1 MIQTLVVDDE
11 PLAQGLVAQYVSQTP
26 FLTLCGQCSNARE
39 AYERIAQGDV
49 DLVFLDVQMPGMS
62 GLTLMKSMPEAP
74 ALRPKVIFTTAFSE
88 YAIEGFKLDAV
99 DYLLKPFDFDEFL
112 KAALKAQRQIE
123 LERQAYTKNPT
134 SEGEGELAPSDDENY
149 FFVKSEYKLIRIDIP
164 KIIYI
169 EGLKDYI
176 KIYIDGEPKPIL
188 TLQSLK
194 AVEKRLSPA
203 VFTRIHRSFIININ
217 YAKGVDRAGVILT
230 SLPTPTTVPIG
241 DGYRASFMQQIEKRT
256 I

>member
-11 PLAQGLVAQYVSQTP
+11 PLAQNLVAQYVQQTP
-26 FLTLCGQCSNARE
+26 FLELCGQCSNAKE
-39 AYERIAQGDV
+39 AYDRISEGNV
-49 DLVFLDVQMPGMS
+49 DLIFLDVQMPGMS
-62 GLTLMKSMPEAP
+62 GLTLMKSMPESS

-112 KAALKAQRQIE
+112 KAAVKAQRQIE
-123 LERQAYTKNPT
+123 LEQQAYSNANNASFSTDTNN
-134 SEGEGELAPSDDENY
+134 EEDY
-149 FFVKSEYKLIRIDIP
+149 FFVKSEYKLVRIDIP

-176 KIYIDGEPKPIL
+176 KIYLENESKPIL

-194 AVEKRLSPA
+194 AVERRLSSPD
-203 VFTRIHRSFIININ
+203 FIRIHRSFIININ
-217 YAKGVDRAGVILT
+217 HVRGIDRAGVILSFNQT
-230 SLPTPTTVPIG
+230 NTTIPIG
-241 DGYRASFMQQIEKRT
+241 DGYRATFMQLIESRT

>member
-11 PLAQGLVAQYVSQTP
+11 PLAQNLVAQYVSQTP
-26 FLTLCGQCSNARE
+26 FLELCGRCSNAKE
-39 AYERIAQGDV
+39 AYERIQEGDV

-62 GLTLMKSMPEAP
+62 GLTLMKSMPDDP
-74 ALRPKVIFTTAFSE
+74 ALRPKVVFTTAFSE

-112 KAALKAQRQIE
+112 KAAVKAQRQIE
-123 LERQAYTKNPT
+123 LERQAYTNTPNPL
-134 SEGEGELAPSDDENY
+134 EGGTELLEDDF
-149 FFVKSEYKLIRIDIP
+149 FFVKSEYKLVRIDIP

-176 KIYIDGEPKPIL
+176 KIYLEGEPKPVL

-194 AVEKRLSPA
+194 ALEKRLSSA
-203 VFTRIHRSFIININ
+203 TYIRVHRSFIVNIN
-217 YAKGVDRAGVILT
+217 YVKGVDRAGIIMS
-230 SLPTPTTVPIG
+230 SLPSNTTIPIG
-241 DGYRASFMQQIEKRT
+241 DGYRSAFMQQIESKM

>member
-11 PLAQGLVAQYVSQTP
+11 PLAQNLVALYVSQTP
-26 FLTLCGQCSNARE
+26 FLELCGRCSNAKE
-39 AYERIAQGDV
+39 AYERISEGDV

-62 GLTLMKSMPEAP
+62 GLTLMKSMPDDP

-112 KAALKAQRQIE
+112 KSAVKAQRQIE
-123 LERQAYTKNPT
+123 LERQAYTNTTSTAEEEITPT
-134 SEGEGELAPSDDENY
+134 GDNY
-149 FFVKSEYKLIRIDIP
+149 FFVKSEYKLVRIDIP

-176 KIYIDGEPKPIL
+176 KIYLEGENKPVL

-194 AVEKRLSPA
+194 AVEKRLSSPDYIR
-203 VFTRIHRSFIININ
+203 VHRSFIVNIS
-217 YAKGVDRAGVILT
+217 YIKGVDRSGIIMS
-230 SLPTPTTVPIG
+230 SLSSPTTIPIG
-241 DGYRASFMQQIEKRT
+241 DGYRASFMQKIESKT

>member
-11 PLAQGLVAQYVSQTP
+11 PLAQNLVAQYVQQTP
-26 FLTLCGQCSNARE
+26 FLELCGRCSNAKE
-39 AYERIAQGDV
+39 AYERISEGDV

-62 GLTLMKSMPEAP
+62 GLTLMKSMPDDP

-112 KAALKAQRQIE
+112 KAAVKAQRQIE
-123 LERQAYTKNPT
+123 LEQQAYTNTNNTSFT
-134 SEGEGELAPSDDENY
+134 SEASTDDSY
-149 FFVKSEYKLIRIDIP
+149 FFVKSEYKLVRIDIP
-164 KIIYI
+164 KIVYI

-176 KIYIDGEPKPIL
+176 KIYLEDEAKPVL

-194 AVEKRLSPA
+194 AVERRLSSTEF
-203 VFTRIHRSFIININ
+203 VRIHRSFIVNIN
-217 YAKGVDRAGVILT
+217 HVRGVDRAGVIISANTGNNSTL
-230 SLPTPTTVPIG
+230 PIG
-241 DGYRASFMQQIEKRT
+241 DGYRASFMAMIESRT